1 MPAQRQEAVARV
13 ARERNIER
21 WRRRSA
27 VVRVLRIAAPGTIA
41 AIVLGLAA
49 SIAYNSMK
57 PSADAPAETNQPI
70 RLINPRF
77 VGRDEQGRAF
87 VITAAS
93 ATRDPQE
100 YQKVYLD
107 KPALVIDE
115 QGPDP
120 TRITAAKG
128 VFHENTGKLEVGGG
142 VRMAS
147 SQQSFETASSQ
158 FDTKTGDLVGSG
170 PIQGS
175 GALGEI
181 NAKSYAVYDKGARTV
196 FQGGVHARLIPKR

>member
-1 MPAQRQEAVARV
+1 MPAQQQETIPRA
-13 ARERNIER
+13 ARERSIAR

-27 VVRVLRIAAPGTIA
+27 VVRVLRFVAPGMIG
-41 AIVLGLAA
+41 AILLGLAGLV
-49 SIAYNSMK
+49 AYNTMK
-57 PSADAPAETNQPI
+57 PGVDAPTETNQPI
-70 RLINPRF
+70 RLVNPRF
-77 VGRDEQGRAF
+77 VGRDDQGRAF

-100 YQKVYLD
+100 YQKVHLVR
-107 KPALVIDE
+107 PALVLDE

-120 TRITAAKG
+120 MRLTAATG

-147 SQQSFETASSQ
+147 SQQTFETATSQ
-158 FDTKTGDLVGSG
+158 FDTKTGELVGSG

-181 NAKSYAVYDKGARTV
+181 DAKSYAVHDKGARTV

>member
-1 MPAQRQEAVARV
+1 
-13 ARERNIER
+13 
-21 WRRRSA
+21 
-27 VVRVLRIAAPGTIA
+27 
-41 AIVLGLAA
+41 
-49 SIAYNSMK
+49 
-57 PSADAPAETNQPI
+57 
-70 RLINPRF
+70 
-77 VGRDEQGRAF
+77 

-100 YQKVYLD
+100 YQKVYLVR
-107 KPALVIDE
+107 PALVIDE

-120 TRITAAKG
+120 NRITAASG
-128 VFHENTGKLEVGGG
+128 VFHENTGKLEVSGG
-142 VRMAS
+142 VRMVS

-170 PIQGS
+170 PIHGS

>member
-1 MPAQRQEAVARV
+1 VIVA
-13 ARERNIER
+13 I
-21 WRRRSA
+21 
-27 VVRVLRIAAPGTIA
+27 L
-41 AIVLGLAA
+41 LGLAG
-49 SIAYNSMK
+49 SVAYNAMK
-57 PSADAPAETNQPI
+57 PSADPPAETNQPI
-70 RLINPRF
+70 RLLNPRF

-107 KPALVIDE
+107 KPALVTDE

-120 TRITAAKG
+120 TRITAASG
-128 VFHENTGKLEVGGG
+128 VFHENTGKLEVSGG

-147 SQQSFETASSQ
+147 SQQTFETATSQ
-158 FDTKTGDLVGSG
+158 FDTKTGELAGSG
-170 PIQGS
+170 PIHGS

-181 NAKSYAVYDKGARTV
+181 TAKSYAVYDKGARTV

>member
-1 MPAQRQEAVARV
+1 MPAQHQESVTRAS
-13 ARERNIER
+13 RERSIER

-27 VVRVLRIAAPGTIA
+27 VVHVLRLVGPAVIV
-41 AIVLGLAA
+41 AILVGLAA
-49 SIAYNSMK
+49 TVAYNSMK
-57 PSADAPAETNQPI
+57 PSGEAQAEANQPI
-70 RLINPRF
+70 RLVNPRF

-100 YQKVYLD
+100 YQKVYLV

-120 TRITAAKG
+120 NRITAASG

-147 SQQSFETASSQ
+147 SQQTLETASSQ
-158 FDTKTGDLVGSG
+158 YDTKTGDLVGSG
-170 PIQGS
+170 PIHGS